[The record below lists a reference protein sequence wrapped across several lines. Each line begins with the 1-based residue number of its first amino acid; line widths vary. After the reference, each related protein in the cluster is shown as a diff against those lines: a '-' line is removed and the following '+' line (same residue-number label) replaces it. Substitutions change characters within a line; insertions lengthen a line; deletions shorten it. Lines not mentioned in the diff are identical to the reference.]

1 MKTLNHIIHFSYKY
15 FVKKIF
21 FLINPEIVH
30 ERTTKLGEF
39 FGKSF
44 IIKKIFSWL
53 FAKKDASIKTDIAGI
68 SFLSPIG
75 LAAGF
80 DYKAE
85 LPEFLPAL
93 GFGFGTIGTLT
104 YQPYQGNPGPMLGRL
119 PKSKSLLVNKGFKNM
134 GVKTTLKKF
143 TGKAFDYPVGI
154 SIGKTNTPEI
164 KTQSEAV
171 EDIVSAFLDAEK
183 SGVPFAYYELNIS
196 CPNLFGS
203 IEFYAPAH
211 LQELLQAVQNL
222 NLTRPIFIK
231 MPISKTDQEIMA
243 IMDVIVQF
251 SCIKAVIIGNL
262 QTNRQNQNL
271 RADELTKTGKGN
283 FSGLPCQER
292 SDELIALV
300 YKNYG
305 EQIKIIGCGGTFSA
319 QDAYRKITLG
329 ASAVQLITGLIF
341 EGPQLVA
348 QINEELPALLKQD
361 GFTTIQEAIGSKNA
375 LTQNHK

>member
-1 MKTLNHIIHFSYKY
+1 MKTLNNTIHFLYKNL
-15 FVKKIF
+15 VKKIL
-21 FLINPEIVH
+21 FLVNPEIVH
-30 ERTTKLGEF
+30 ERTTKLGEKM
-39 FGKSF
+39 GKSK
-44 IIKKIFSWL
+44 IITKCLAYL
-53 FAKKDASIKTDIAGI
+53 FAQKNPIISTKIAGI

-85 LPEFLPAL
+85 LTGLLPAL
-93 GFGFGTIGTLT
+93 GFGFGTVGTLT
-104 YQPYQGNPGPMLGRL
+104 YQSYQGNPGPMLGRL

-134 GVKTTLKKF
+134 GVEATLKKF
-143 TGKAFDYPVGI
+143 TGKSFDYPVGI

-171 EDIVSAFLDAEK
+171 QDIVSAFLDAEK

-203 IEFYAPAH
+203 IEFYQTKH
-211 LQELLQAVQNL
+211 LQELLQAVQKL

-231 MPISKTDQEIMA
+231 MPISKTDQEIIS
-243 IMDVIVQF
+243 IMDVVVTF
-251 SCIKAVIIGNL
+251 PCIKAVIIGNL
-262 QTNRQNQNL
+262 QTNRQNP
-271 RADELTKTGKGN
+271 AIKPAELEKMGKGN

-292 SDELIALV
+292 SNELIALV

-341 EGPQLVA
+341 EGPQLVS
-348 QINEELPALLKQD
+348 QINETLPMLLKKD
-361 GFTTIQEAIGSKNA
+361 GFKTLQEAIGSKNS
-375 LTQNHK
+375 LT